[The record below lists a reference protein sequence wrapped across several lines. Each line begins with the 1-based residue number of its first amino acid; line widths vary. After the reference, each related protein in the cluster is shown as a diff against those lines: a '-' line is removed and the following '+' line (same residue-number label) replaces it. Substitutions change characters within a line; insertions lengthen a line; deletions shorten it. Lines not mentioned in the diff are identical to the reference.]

1 MDKLRSYVAGKKV
14 GYPALVVVAMAFLFA
29 GMLIASSMGSTKA
42 AQAGPAPVASNTCT
56 PSFVDLANTVGPSVV
71 NIRVTKVQKTDF
83 PDMNELDGSP
93 FRDMFREFFGD
104 MARRFPRQY
113 KSRGA
118 GSGVIVNEDGT
129 ILTNSHV
136 VENASEIMVTLNDK
150 QEYRARVIGRDQKT
164 DLAVIK
170 IDAKA
175 RFHAAKLGDSDALRV
190 GEWVLAVGNPFGL
203 SSTVTSGIVSAKGR
217 IIGAG
222 PYDDFIQTD
231 APINPGNSGG
241 PLFNMRGEVVGI
253 NTAIVPN
260 GQGIGFAIPINT
272 AKNVLPDL
280 VSKGKV
286 TRGYLGVNIQ
296 NITKELAS
304 SLQLK
309 STKGALVSQ
318 VRQESP
324 AEKAGIKQGDVIT
337 AFNRKEVKD
346 SHELAVVVA
355 ATPIGKTVPVKIVRD
370 GKEMAVSVK
379 TGDLAAGEPSNEE
392 QKPATIEPEGKW
404 GLQFRDLTP
413 ESARN
418 MGLKRD
424 KGVVIVGVRQGS
436 PADDGSLQTGDIVL
450 EVNRHPVRTVAET
463 QERVK
468 KSGKDSLLLLIQRGE
483 NTLFVVLKD
492 EK

>member
-1 MDKLRSYVAGKKV
+1 MDQLRSYVRGRKV
-14 GYPALVVVAMAFLFA
+14 GYPALAIVAVAFLLG
-29 GMLIASSMGSTKA
+29 GMLIASSIGSTKA
-42 AQAGPAPVASNTCT
+42 AQAGPAPTASTCT
-56 PSFVDLANTVGPSVV
+56 PSFVDLADAVGPSVV
-71 NIRVTKVQKTDF
+71 NIRVTKIQKTDF
-83 PDMNELDGSP
+83 PNMNEFQDGP
-93 FRDMFREFFGD
+93 FGDMFRQFFGD
-104 MARRFPRQY
+104 MGRRFPRQY

-118 GSGVIVNEDGT
+118 GSGVIVNQDGT

-136 VENASEIMVTLNDK
+136 VEGANEILVTLNDK
-150 QEYRARVIGRDQKT
+150 QEHKARVVGRDQKT

-175 RFHAAKLGDSDALRV
+175 HFHAAKLGDSEALRV

-203 SSTVTSGIVSAKGR
+203 SNTITSGIVSAKGR

-241 PLFNMRGEVVGI
+241 PLFNMRGEVIGI

-272 AKNVLPDL
+272 AKNVLPEL

-286 TRGYLGVNIQ
+286 SRGYLGVNIQ
-296 NITKELAS
+296 NITQELAS

-318 VRQESP
+318 VRQDSP
-324 AEKAGIKQGDVIT
+324 AAKAGIKQGDVIT
-337 AFNRKEVKD
+337 AYDRKDVKD
-346 SHELAVVVA
+346 SHELAGVVA
-355 ATPIGKTVPVKIVRD
+355 ATPIGKTVPVRIVRD
-370 GKEMAVSVK
+370 GREMTLTVR
-379 TGDLAAGEPSNEE
+379 TGDLSTGETKSDQKTAAS
-392 QKPATIEPEGKW
+392 EPEGKW
-404 GLQFRDLTP
+404 GLQVRDLNP
-413 ESARN
+413 ESARR

-424 KGVVIVGVRQGS
+424 KGVVVVGVRDGS
-436 PADDGSLQTGDIVL
+436 PAEDGGLQKGDILL
-450 EVNRHPVRTVAET
+450 EIDRHPVGTAEEM
-463 QERVK
+463 QETIK

-483 NTLFVVLKD
+483 NTLFVVLKT

>member
-1 MDKLRSYVAGKKV
+1 MDKLRSYVRARKV
-14 GYPALVVVAMAFLFA
+14 GYPTLAVVAMAFLLA
-29 GMLIASSMGSTKA
+29 GMLIASSIGSTKV
-42 AQAGPAPVASNTCT
+42 AQAGPAPAAGTCT
-56 PSFVDLANTVGPSVV
+56 PSFVDLADAVGPSVV
-71 NIRVTKVQKTDF
+71 NIRVTKIQKTDL
-83 PDMNELDGSP
+83 PDISEFENGP
-93 FRDMFREFFGD
+93 FGNMFREFFGD
-104 MARRFPRQY
+104 MTRRFPRQY

-118 GSGVIVNEDGT
+118 GSGVIVNQDGT

-136 VENASEIMVTLNDK
+136 VEGASEIMVTLNDK
-150 QEYRARVIGRDQKT
+150 QEYKARVVGRDQKT

-175 RFHAAKLGDSDALRV
+175 NFHAARLGDSDTLRV

-203 SSTVTSGIVSAKGR
+203 SNTITSGIVSAKGR

-241 PLFNMRGEVVGI
+241 PLFDMRGEVIGI

-272 AKNVLPDL
+272 AKNVLPEL

-286 TRGYLGVNIQ
+286 SRGYLGVNIQ

-318 VRQESP
+318 VRQDSP
-324 AEKAGIKQGDVIT
+324 AEKAGIKQGDVIV
-337 AFNRKEVKD
+337 AYNHRDVKD
-346 SHELAVVVA
+346 SHELAGVVA

-370 GKEMAVSVK
+370 GKETTLNVR
-379 TGDLAAGEPSNEE
+379 TGDLSTGETRNKEQSTAA
-392 QKPATIEPEGKW
+392 TEPEGKW
-404 GLQFRDLTP
+404 GLQVRDLNP
-413 ESARN
+413 EFAHS

-424 KGVVIVGVRQGS
+424 KGVVVVGVRDGS
-436 PADDGSLQTGDIVL
+436 PAEDSGLQRGDIVI
-450 EVNRHPVRTVAET
+450 EVNRHAVKTAEEM
-463 QERVK
+463 QERIT
-468 KSGKDSLLLLIQRGE
+468 KSGKDSLLLLIQRAE
-483 NTLFVVLKD
+483 NTMFVVLKA